1 MNKKNKLFIICH
13 TIILTEENNESLKN
27 KKNFV
32 ANGYLIESEFVDKKH
47 KNNIEEIFTKYN
59 ISFDKDKE
67 KYILCENNIYNINLK
82 SKRSISKN
90 KLNMLNTY
98 KFKNGET
105 VRFIHYVNFKKE
117 NDLIKSFYLK
127 VN

>member
-1 MNKKNKLFIICH
+1 MNKKHKLFIICH
-13 TIILTEENNESLKN
+13 TIILTEENDESLKN

-98 KFKNGET
+98 KFKSGET